1 MEHRMKYSTLLAVL
15 LIPLIA
21 NAQQDPL
28 SEHALK
34 TLEIYRTIIEVDTS
48 KTTGNTP
55 LVAQFLADELVA
67 AGFPPGDVEVIGMD
81 NTAALVA
88 RYRGNGRSGK
98 KPILFLG
105 HMDVVEANA
114 EDWERPPFEL
124 TQDETFFYARGTDDN
139 KFGIAQLTSTF
150 IRLKHEGFVPNRDLF
165 LAFSGDEES
174 GMITT
179 RMLAYE
185 RPELAE
191 AEFALNSDA
200 GGGALNREGMAV
212 LYGIQ
217 AAEKT
222 YATWDLTVR
231 NPGGH
236 SSRPR
241 PDNAIYDLSDVIKR
255 IQEHRFPVRYN
266 NMTLE
271 YFEVTGR
278 QLGGELGDAM
288 LRFASNPADH
298 EAADRLAIES
308 SYVGTTRTT
317 CVVTMLKAGHAENA
331 LPQSATATVNCRIFP
346 GTPVSEVE
354 QTLRRVIANDRVEFA
369 LLEEPTESPVSELR
383 EDVAAAVS
391 KAVHFRYPGV
401 TVIPYMESGG
411 TDGMHFRRAGIPT
424 WAVSGLFM
432 NPDDMYA
439 HGLNERVPVKAFY
452 GALDHWS
459 IIIRELAGS

>member
-1 MEHRMKYSTLLAVL
+1 MKYSTLLAVL

-67 AGFPPGDVEVIGMD
+67 AGFPPGDVEVIRMD

-200 GGGALNREGMAV
+200 GGGALNREGIAV

-217 AAEKT
+217 ASKRHTPPGISPSAIRE
-222 YATWDLTVR
+222 ATVR
-231 NPGGH
+231 GRARITPSMTCRM
-236 SSRPR
+236 SSKESR
-241 PDNAIYDLSDVIKR
+241 NTGFQS
-255 IQEHRFPVRYN
+255 
-266 NMTLE
+266 
-271 YFEVTGR
+271 VT
-278 QLGGELGDAM
+278 
-288 LRFASNPADH
+288 
-298 EAADRLAIES
+298 
-308 SYVGTTRTT
+308 TT
-317 CVVTMLKAGHAENA
+317 
-331 LPQSATATVNCRIFP
+331 
-346 GTPVSEVE
+346 
-354 QTLRRVIANDRVEFA
+354 
-369 LLEEPTESPVSELR
+369 
-383 EDVAAAVS
+383 
-391 KAVHFRYPGV
+391 
-401 TVIPYMESGG
+401 
-411 TDGMHFRRAGIPT
+411 
-424 WAVSGLFM
+424 
-432 NPDDMYA
+432 
-439 HGLNERVPVKAFY
+439 
-452 GALDHWS
+452 
-459 IIIRELAGS
+459 